1 MLCSQISSAPD
12 VKVRI
17 GLEGSL
23 AVKEVCRVGERRL
36 SLRTVPPEVASSGA
50 ETCGTHVS
58 YLESIYNRIATP
70 NGSSLRSPSWV
81 PDSLAIRK
89 GGDVP
94 KATER
99 SRTRPRLSMPVM
111 GLMVVAGI
119 LEVFAVLFGWV

>member
-1 MLCSQISSAPD
+1 MAPP
-12 VKVRI
+12 
-17 GLEGSL
+17 G
-23 AVKEVCRVGERRL
+23 AVQ
-36 SLRTVPPEVASSGA
+36 
-50 ETCGTHVS
+50 
-58 YLESIYNRIATP
+58 
-70 NGSSLRSPSWV
+70 SWV

-119 LEVFAVLFGWV
+119 LEVFAELFGWV